1 MLDTIS
7 DGLNVTE
14 LYIHNNG
21 SDLVKSLLRDYASR
35 LTGIADSYVTYT
47 DSAVRFYYLSAF
59 LLPLLSFVDSLCKQF
74 EPRAGK
80 MNYS

>member
-47 DSAVRFYYLSAF
+47 DSAVRFY
-59 LLPLLSFVDSLCKQF
+59 
-74 EPRAGK
+74 
-80 MNYS
+80 